1 MNVKIIKTKGNI
13 FIQDQIMEKII
24 RIVSVINSSSTTFLQ
39 QFKGYQSLI
48 TINKTENSNQDNEIK
63 NLDIITDFEDIDSET
78 INMILDTLESFKL
91 YKLCLFVCN
100 RYHLP

>member
-1 MNVKIIKTKGNI
+1 MSIIT
-13 FIQDQIMEKII
+13 Q
-24 RIVSVINSSSTTFLQ
+24 SSTTFLQ

-48 TINKTENSNQDNEIK
+48 SLNKDSSKEEGLIEDKEIA
-63 NLDIITDFEDIDSET
+63 DFEDIDTET
-78 INMILDTLESFKL
+78 INLILDTLESFKL

>member
-1 MNVKIIKTKGNI
+1 VSIIT
-13 FIQDQIMEKII
+13 Q
-24 RIVSVINSSSTTFLQ
+24 SSTTFLQ

-48 TINKTENSNQDNEIK
+48 SLNKDSSKEEGLIEDKE
-63 NLDIITDFEDIDSET
+63 ITDFEDIDTET
-78 INMILDTLESFKL
+78 INLILDTLESFKL

>member
-78 INMILDTLESFKL
+78 INVILDTLESFKL